1 MPAFSGSHPAPPPP
15 DTARLRLR
23 RFVPGD
29 LDALAAMYAK
39 PTTMR
44 FLNQGQPRTREE
56 TAELLGRIL
65 ASWERDGFGYLAVEP
80 AGGGPLLGRAGLKPL
95 EDTPEM
101 ELGYLFDDTCW
112 NRGYATEASE
122 ALLRWGFETLELSH
136 VVAVADPDN
145 HASLRVIQKLG
156 MRPDGRAFH
165 YGGEVLRHVLTREAW
180 LATRS
185 EPPRW
190 NDSGTNGK

>member
-1 MPAFSGSHPAPPPP
+1 MSAFSGSRPAPPPP

-23 RFVPGD
+23 RFVPTD
-29 LDALAAMYAK
+29 LDALAAMYGK

-44 FLNQGQPRTREE
+44 FLNHGQPRPREE
-56 TAELLGRIL
+56 TAELLQRIL

-95 EDTPEM
+95 EDTPEI

-112 NRGYATEASE
+112 GRGYATEASE
-122 ALLRWGFETLELSH
+122 ALLRWGFQTLELSH

-145 HASLRVIQKLG
+145 HASLRVMQKLG

-165 YGGEVLRHVLTREAW
+165 DGGEVLRHVLTREDWRAS
-180 LATRS
+180 RGDS
-185 EPPRW
+185 HPPESFVAKR
-190 NDSGTNGK
+190 